1 MSRPGPREDRP
12 AVPVRRGT
20 LVAALV
26 CLALL
31 LTVLVLLLGRDDDPM
46 PKQDT
51 RASSSSTTASSPS
64 STQPRPEVSAPS
76 PGAATPTSGHD
87 HAELDPT
94 AVRSAKDSARSAPE
108 RAEQVMRLLA
118 QSPQLGYSTWWS
130 RTEGLLST
138 QGRNEMIGIDPERVP
153 FRKVTGRAHLILGE
167 DSGADDGHGDE
178 EVAVLVPTDV
188 GQWTV
193 LLTTDRDDGTWRVSS
208 IRAPEGVH

>member
-31 LTVLVLLLGRDDDPM
+31 LTVLVLLLGRDDDPK

-51 RASSSSTTASSPS
+51 QAPSSSTTASSPS
-64 STQPRPEVSAPS
+64 SPQPRPEVSAPS

-94 AVRSAKDSARSAPE
+94 AVRSAKDSARGAPE

-167 DSGADDGHGDE
+167 DSGADDGHGNE

-188 GQWTV
+188 GHWTV
-193 LLTTDRDDGTWRVSS
+193 LLTTDHDDGTWRVSS

>member
-1 MSRPGPREDRP
+1 MRL
-12 AVPVRRGT
+12 RRGPVVT
-20 LVAALV
+20 ALV

-31 LTVLVLLLGRDDDPM
+31 LTVMLLLGRGDESGPQ
-46 PKQDT
+46 PTHSAQ
-51 RASSSSTTASSPS
+51 PS
-64 STQPRPEVSAPS
+64 STPS
-76 PGAATPTSGHD
+76 PSLGPSRSPPHPGTSEPPRSATSPASGHD
-87 HAELDPT
+87 HDRIDPS
-94 AVRSAKDSARSAPE
+94 AVQSAKKSARGAPE

-130 RTEGLLST
+130 RTEGLLSA